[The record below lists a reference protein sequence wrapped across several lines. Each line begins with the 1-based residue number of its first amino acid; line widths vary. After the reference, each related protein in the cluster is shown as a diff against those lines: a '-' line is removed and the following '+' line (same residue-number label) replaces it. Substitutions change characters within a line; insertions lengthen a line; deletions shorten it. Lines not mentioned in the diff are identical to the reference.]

1 MPSND
6 VQLRQFLRSLQH
18 YIRTDTPL
26 AESERALDNWAIIAC
41 EALYFERNDL
51 VDLAIKLLHR
61 AYVAL
66 PITGSAL
73 TEKRLAV
80 VIRLYVLS
88 SLAVRLSAWEI
99 IRSVVQRPAK
109 VHPADHDYVHSSWI
123 RHGHAYAKTSAQT
136 RRLRSVACVSSA
148 SALTHPCGT

>member
-18 YIRTDTPL
+18 YIRTDTPP
-26 AESERALDNWAIIAC
+26 AESERALDKWAIIAC

-80 VIRLYVLS
+80 VIHERARLHLDALRLEAIRRVDARAAARRKVLDS
-88 SLAVRLSAWEI
+88 IARY
-99 IRSVVQRPAK
+99 
-109 VHPADHDYVHSSWI
+109 D
-123 RHGHAYAKTSAQT
+123 
-136 RRLRSVACVSSA
+136 LR
-148 SALTHPCGT
+148 